1 MASGSNPMDD
11 IPDAIADHY
20 IAMFQL
26 AAAATT
32 YVTDPVRW
40 AAFVAWVEQTP
51 GATIPPGKS
60 DEMRLIMANDARML
74 LGIAEAGERAR
85 GK

>member
-26 AAAATT
+26 AAAAMT
-32 YVTDPVRW
+32 YVTDPDRW
-40 AAFVAWVEQTP
+40 AGFLAWVEQTP
-51 GATIPPGKS
+51 GVTIPPGKS
-60 DEMRLIMANDARML
+60 AEMCEIMRNDARMV
-74 LGIAEAGERAR
+74 LGIAEAGERMR
-85 GK
+85 GE